1 MQSKIQ
7 SIQSVEFNAASAA
20 VSTEHW
26 PLRGESCRPVS
37 GCISLRFDG
46 KLMRS
51 NDQWPTND
59 LRKAE
64 QDLVELVMH
73 RLSTFEALERE
84 NDRLKTLL
92 ANRSEVLR

>member
-1 MQSKIQ
+1 
-7 SIQSVEFNAASAA
+7 
-20 VSTEHW
+20 
-26 PLRGESCRPVS
+26 
-37 GCISLRFDG
+37 
-46 KLMRS
+46 MRS